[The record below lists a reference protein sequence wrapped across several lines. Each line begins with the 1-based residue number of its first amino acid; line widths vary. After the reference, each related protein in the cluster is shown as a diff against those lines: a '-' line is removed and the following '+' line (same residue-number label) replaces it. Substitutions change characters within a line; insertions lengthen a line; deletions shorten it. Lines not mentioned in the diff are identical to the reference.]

1 MNKLKKYTAF
11 FIIGGI
17 GYGLIEL
24 WWRGYTHWSMILA
37 GGVCFSL
44 FSIIAEKFK
53 KLPLII
59 KGVMAAVAVTAVE
72 LVFGVIFNM
81 ILKMHVWDYSGM
93 AGNILGQICP
103 LFDDGTPSGPNSR
116 SVLLIQR

>member
-1 MNKLKKYTAF
+1 
-11 FIIGGI
+11 
-17 GYGLIEL
+17 
-24 WWRGYTHWSMILA
+24 MILA

-44 FSIIAEKFK
+44 FSIIAERFK

-93 AGNILGQICP
+93 AYNFKGQICLVFSGFWTILGIVFIP
-103 LFDDGTPSGPNSR
+103 LAD
-116 SVLLIQR
+116 LLNQKLGIHD